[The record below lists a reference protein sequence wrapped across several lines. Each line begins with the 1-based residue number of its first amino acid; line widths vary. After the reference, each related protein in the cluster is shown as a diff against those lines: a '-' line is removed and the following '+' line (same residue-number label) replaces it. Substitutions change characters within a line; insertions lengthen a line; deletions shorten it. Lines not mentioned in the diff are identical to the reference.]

1 MSTTYT
7 AVAVATL
14 VSLLLADQTL
24 AHSQTSQ
31 QPYTNQ
37 LRSLQ
42 AADWDE
48 WYVGFVSAQANFD
61 GGDDPNVYLTYNGP
75 APLNTEKYY
84 QIRVMDPTCS
94 EFVTGGAVA
103 TLDPDG
109 IITLPFYNAD
119 LGTIAAPLQIDTAT
133 IQSSDVFYTAGTV
146 PEQFSISFCARMS
159 LFDSTGMALATEN
172 TIVNFS
178 VDTTQSFEIDDL
190 QFEPEAASV
199 VDEDVLVDF
208 PLDIYPCDDSNRALP
223 IVNIF
228 PGQDVQVCISSG
240 SDEARVVDLRSVRMD
255 NSEDE
260 DLQIPLVNANSDVAS
275 QQAVL
280 NCGSDGI
287 CNLKTV
293 AYARL
298 FEKPMED
305 GSILDISATSKMTGT
320 AILELVSSGRRLQ
333 QGNSAASATGFE
345 TDIDLATPPP
355 ADSSAAS
362 LVHSLIVAGAAVVGC
377 LMMAI

>member
-1 MSTTYT
+1 M
-7 AVAVATL
+7 
-14 VSLLLADQTL
+14 
-24 AHSQTSQ
+24 
-31 QPYTNQ
+31 
-37 LRSLQ
+37 
-42 AADWDE
+42 
-48 WYVGFVSAQANFD
+48 SAQASFD
-61 GGDDPNVYLTYNGP
+61 GGDNPDVYLTYNGP
-75 APLNTEKYY
+75 APLSTEKYY

-109 IITLPFYNAD
+109 IITLPFYNSD
-119 LGTIAAPLQIDTAT
+119 LGTIAAPLEIDTAR
-133 IQSSDVFYTAGTV
+133 IQSSDVFYTAGSV
-146 PEQFSISFCARMS
+146 PEQFSISFCAQMN
-159 LFDSTGMALATEN
+159 LLDSTGMALATES
-172 TIVNFS
+172 TIVNFN
-178 VDTTQSFEIDDL
+178 VDTTQTFEIDDL
-190 QFEPEAASV
+190 QFEPEAASE

-240 SDEARVVDLRSVRMD
+240 SDEARVVGLRSARLD
-255 NSEDE
+255 NSEEE
-260 DLQIPLVNANSDVAS
+260 DLQIPLINAKSDVAS

-305 GSILDISATSKMTGT
+305 GSVLDISATSKINGT

-333 QGNSAASATGFE
+333 QGDSAAGATGFE
-345 TDIDLATPPP
+345 ADIDLATPPP
-355 ADSSAAS
+355 ADSGAESV
-362 LVHSLIVAGAAVVGC
+362 VHLLIVAGAAVIGC
-377 LMMAI
+377 WMIAI